1 MIFKKTA
8 IITGGNK
15 GIGLSLTEAFVK
27 EGYFVIVGAR
37 NKVSFPK
44 EIKSN
49 ILFIKSDV
57 KKEISHKL
65 LVKKAIKK
73 TGRLDVYIN
82 NAGISNWRSIDKI
95 DKNFLDEII
104 NTNLIGTLWG
114 CKLAAKHM
122 KKGGCIINISSIA
135 GKRGSANN
143 SVYCASKFGVN
154 GITQSLAKELGPK
167 GIRVNS
173 VCPVLIK
180 TKGLIKALK
189 NSNSPAKKN
198 PKFFLSDFAKNNAA
212 LKRLPSSLEVAEV
225 CLFLS
230 SNSASAITGQN
241 INVDCGVLPQ

>member
-73 TGRLDVYIN
+73 
-82 NAGISNWRSIDKI
+82 A
-95 DKNFLDEII
+95 
-104 NTNLIGTLWG
+104 
-114 CKLAAKHM
+114 
-122 KKGGCIINISSIA
+122 
-135 GKRGSANN
+135 
-143 SVYCASKFGVN
+143 
-154 GITQSLAKELGPK
+154 
-167 GIRVNS
+167 
-173 VCPVLIK
+173 K
-180 TKGLIKALK
+180 TKWLK
-189 NSNSPAKKN
+189 
-198 PKFFLSDFAKNNAA
+198 
-212 LKRLPSSLEVAEV
+212 
-225 CLFLS
+225 
-230 SNSASAITGQN
+230 
-241 INVDCGVLPQ
+241 